1 MCWRSVWCGL
11 CFVENVFDKD
21 QTRMLAANNL
31 QLSEDDDVL
40 VAALKASPYAI
51 SFFGYAYY
59 LENRDALRVIDVNG
73 ATPTRLTAE
82 DGSYPLS
89 RPLYIYSDANVM
101 RDKPQVG
108 LFVQFFLNRVNEHI
122 EEVGYFPASEDALN
136 EGRKMLNEAL
146 TN

>member
-1 MCWRSVWCGL
+1 
-11 CFVENVFDKD
+11 
-21 QTRMLAANNL
+21 MLAANNL